1 MIKDFNKHTNKY
13 FPTTTGDNS
22 ELLFLL
28 NKTSQL
34 LCNWYSNSED
44 IGPLPR
50 GKIFEPSLPE
60 EDGCDLNKLFD
71 EVNSLIYS
79 SFNPVHPGSL
89 AHLDPPPLSISI
101 VGDLIAGALN
111 NNLLAEELSPSISIL
126 EQQICEWFARKVG
139 FTKNSGGIAASG
151 GTLNNLNALVTAR
164 FNSGVASDQN
174 ASFIISEDAHVSFKK
189 CARII
194 GLKNE
199 NISVIETD
207 NYGRMNVLSLVEE
220 FKKIQNSNKKIFAV
234 VATVGTTIRGAIDP
248 INEISSFCRS
258 KNIWLHID
266 GSIGGI
272 FTLGNNKIIDNQALK
287 NANSLTINPQKILG
301 ITKTSSLLLVNDIE
315 NLRETFQTGLPYV
328 DTSVDVL
335 NRGELGVQG
344 SRPAEIIKLW
354 LGLRVLGSKGIN
366 EILNQSIFKKSLFT
380 EKLDKS
386 KYDII
391 TGPLHIV
398 SFIPKNSSKEESDS
412 WTFQTKKLLLKN
424 NFMIS
429 RPFYRDRY
437 YLRVVLG
444 NLNTE
449 KTHIIKLTNFLNQ
462 QVL

>member
-34 LCNWYSNSED
+34 LCNWYANSED

-71 EVNSLIYS
+71 ELNSLIYS

-101 VGDLIAGALN
+101 VGELIAGALN

-199 NISVIETD
+199 NISVIKTD

-234 VATVGTTIRGAIDP
+234 IGTVGTTIRGAIDP

-328 DTSVDVL
+328 DTSADVL

-429 RPFYRDRY
+429 RPFYRGRY